1 MVLRYRSRAF
11 RAGIALIFLML
22 VVPLVSAVV
31 DPDSI
36 PRSTA
41 PDHADRPEMLDL
53 QKTHI
58 AYVANDQNT
67 RMTGTIRYI
76 EIISNGTGTVDLQ
89 QIQDDYLVIASS
101 VPLMQTAA
109 DIDKARESLG
119 ARARE
124 FSDESKAKMVL
135 YNGNTT
141 WMQAC
146 ISSMANASASR
157 YANTTRGELWL
168 RNESSRLM
176 LFNQESVDRKRAIA
190 ELGKQGANTTEIR
203 NISLQIDAQRS
214 NIQGSLTNKSSV
226 ALQSTNVMIKTL
238 NREFRQNVADV
249 RAKLAISVKRDAM
262 MAMG

>member
-1 MVLRYRSRAF
+1 M
-11 RAGIALIFLML
+11 AGISLVFLML
-22 VVPLVSAVV
+22 IVPFVSAVV

-36 PRSTA
+36 SRSTT
-41 PDHADRPEMLDL
+41 PDHADRPEMIDL

-76 EIISNGTGTVDLQ
+76 DIISNGTGIVDLQ

-101 VPLMQTAA
+101 VPLMQTSTE
-109 DIDKARESLG
+109 IDRARESLG

-124 FSDESKAKMVL
+124 FSEESKAKMVL

-141 WMQAC
+141 RMQAC

-157 YANTTRGELWL
+157 YANSAGGELWL

-176 LFNQESVDRKRAIA
+176 LFNLESMDRTRIVT
-190 ELGKQGANTTEIR
+190 ELGKQGVNTTQIR
-203 NISLQIDAQRS
+203 NISLKIEAQRP
-214 NIQGSLTNKSSV
+214 NLQGSLTNKSSV
-226 ALQSTNVMIKTL
+226 ALQSTNAMIKTL
-238 NREFRQNVADV
+238 NREFRQSVADV
-249 RAKLAISVKRDAM
+249 RARLAIAAKRDAM
-262 MAMG
+262 MAMD

>member
-1 MVLRYRSRAF
+1 MVLRYRSLAF

-36 PRSTA
+36 PRSTT

-109 DIDKARESLG
+109 EIDRARESLG

-141 WMQAC
+141 RMQAC

-157 YANTTRGELWL
+157 YANTTGGELWL

-176 LFNQESVDRKRAIA
+176 LFNQETMDRKRVIA
-190 ELGKQGANTTEIR
+190 ELAKQGANTTEIR
-203 NISLQIDAQRS
+203 NISLQIDAQRP
-214 NIQGSLTNKSSV
+214 NLQGSLTNKSSV
-226 ALQSTNVMIKTL
+226 ALQSTNAMIKTL

-249 RAKLAISVKRDAM
+249 RAKLAIAVKRDAM

>member
-1 MVLRYRSRAF
+1 MVLRYRSMAF
-11 RAGIALIFLML
+11 RAGMALVFLML

-36 PRSTA
+36 PHSTA
-41 PDHADRPEMLDL
+41 PDHADRPEMVDL

-141 WMQAC
+141 RMQAC
-146 ISSMANASASR
+146 INSMANASASR
-157 YANTTRGELWL
+157 YANSTGGELWL

-176 LFNQESVDRKRAIA
+176 LFNQESMDRTRVVS
-190 ELGKQGANTTEIR
+190 ELGKQGVNITQIR
-203 NISLQIDAQRS
+203 NISKKIDAQRP
-214 NIQGSLTNKSSV
+214 NLQGSLTNKSSV
-226 ALQSTNVMIKTL
+226 ALQSTNAMIKTL
-238 NREFRQNVADV
+238 NRDFRQNVADA
-249 RAKLAISVKRDAM
+249 RARLAIAVKRDAM